1 MKTFICVFEP
11 TIDARTNGAVPL
23 TIALNSTNA
32 KLASAAAMI
41 KLSEAYPEAMDNFNT
56 DEPIVCEDS
65 VGSPRPALDKFDEK
79 FALENEFDGEKW
91 VPVQY
96 EDFNKINVVI
106 RIAAILL
113 FNKTQFTRS
122 DVSKAVSF
130 VNESKEQHKIR
141 NIAEGLGK
149 IKQLDSMDAEQTY
162 EIANAVFEF
171 ADDDIS
177 VIDAIGLGNNWLIEE
192 PKSEVETAHEEQ
204 VIKRDY
210 AMLDTEIALA
220 LLSNV
225 DIDDVKC
232 SDVRRAKELISNDDN
247 AWKRW
252 SMSLRIYP
260 DILDIPREK
269 IFSLITEARERTELL
284 SDANARKAF
293 IDSKLGTNQPKVT
306 ALGNGRFSVD
316 NLIQQPANDEQSST
330 TVEEKPSVVEEKPP
344 VIEEKPRR
352 TRKKKEPAKVEEST
366 ATETATEQT
375 KEPEAVVIKTTQ
387 SAVQHDDFEQRATIL
402 EESLKQQSAEQQ
414 ANMYIW
420 QQVQR
425 TDPRFTK
432 PLTGVGYTGTS
443 INGTYMVMR
452 ATEIFGPLGTGWNYE
467 VLESEFIDGMPL
479 SEPIYD
485 EKNKYIGAR
494 YLRDA
499 DGSLFCEQHHS
510 IKILLWYIIEGE
522 VRGEIISYGATKFR
536 YKSNN
541 GLVTDIEVYKKSLT
555 DAIKKGLSMLGF
567 SADVFLGM
575 HDNPEYVASNKL
587 EYEIKAATDSAED
600 VTRVRKELD
609 EKFTKHTETMR
620 SAVTQ
625 NELRGIASTLTRE
638 ISTHIKLAQDRG
650 DKEYAKYLS
659 GRLRRLN
666 EIEKECID
674 LFKQKEEA
682 I

>member
-11 TIDARTNGAVPL
+11 TIEARTNGAVPL

-130 VNESKEQHKIR
+130 VNESKEQPKIR

-225 DIDDVKC
+225 DIDDVKG

-260 DILDIPREK
+260 EILDIPREK

-316 NLIQQPANDEQSST
+316 NLVNKPANDEQSST
-330 TVEEKPSVVEEKPP
+330 VIEEKPP
-344 VIEEKPRR
+344 VIEEKPKR
-352 TRKKKEPAKVEEST
+352 TRKKKEPVNVEEST
-366 ATETATEQT
+366 ATEAVVEPT
-375 KEPEAVVIKTTQ
+375 KEPTSVVIPIIEMTAPQ
-387 SAVQHDDFEQRATIL
+387 DDFEQRAAVIDDV
-402 EESLKQQSAEQQ
+402 LKD
-414 ANMYIW
+414 NNDHLNIW
-420 QQVQR
+420 KRVQR

-432 PLTGVGYTGTS
+432 PLEGMGFIGTS
-443 INGTYMVMR
+443 INGTYMIMR
-452 ATEIFGPLGTGWNYE
+452 ATEIFGPIGSGWNYE
-467 VLESEFIDGMPL
+467 VIEEKLIDGKPL
-479 SEPIYD
+479 TEPVLD
-485 EKNKYIGAR
+485 ERNKQVATR
-494 YLRDA
+494 FLRNG
-499 DGSLFCEQHHS
+499 DGSLFCEKNHS
-510 IKILLWYIIEGE
+510 VKIKFWYITPNGTRAEFE
-522 VRGEIISYGATKFR
+522 SYGATP
-536 YKSNN
+536 YLYQTQY
-541 GLVTDIEVYKKSLT
+541 GLKTDSEVIKKSLT
-555 DAIKKGLSMLGF
+555 DAIKKALSMLGF
-567 SADVFLGM
+567 SSDVFMGM

-587 EYEIKAATDSAED
+587 EYEIKAATDNAED

-609 EKFTKHTETMR
+609 DKFTKHTETMR

-674 LFKQKEEA
+674 LLKQKEEA

>member
-130 VNESKEQHKIR
+130 VNESKEQPKIR

-225 DIDDVKC
+225 DIDDVKG

-330 TVEEKPSVVEEKPP
+330 TVEEKHSVVEEKP
-344 VIEEKPRR
+344 KR

-387 SAVQHDDFEQRATIL
+387 SAVQHDDFEQRAAIIDDV
-402 EESLKQQSAEQQ
+402 LKD
-414 ANMYIW
+414 NNDHLNIW
-420 QQVQR
+420 KRVQR
-425 TDPRFTK
+425 TDARFTK
-432 PLTGVGYTGTS
+432 PLEGVGFIGTS
-443 INGTYMVMR
+443 INSTYMFMR
-452 ATEIFGPLGTGWNYE
+452 ATEIFGPIGEGWGYE
-467 VLESEFIDGMPL
+467 VIEEKFIDGKPL
-479 SEPIYD
+479 VEPILD
-485 EKNKYIGAR
+485 ERNKQVATR
-494 YLRDA
+494 FLRDG
-499 DGSLFCEQHHS
+499 DGSLFCEQNHS
-510 IKILLWYIIEGE
+510 LKIKFWYIIEGE
-522 VRGEIISYGATKFR
+522 IRGEFESYGATPYR
-536 YKSNN
+536 YQTNYGIKVD
-541 GLVTDIEVYKKSLT
+541 GEVIKKSLT
-555 DAIKKGLSMLGF
+555 DAIKKALSMLGF
-567 SADVFLGM
+567 SSDVFMGM

-674 LFKQKEEA
+674 LLKQKEEA

>member
-11 TIDARTNGAVPL
+11 TIEARTNGAVPL

-130 VNESKEQHKIR
+130 VNESSDKPKIR

-225 DIDDVKC
+225 DIDDVKG

-330 TVEEKPSVVEEKPP
+330 TVEEKHSVVEEKPP
-344 VIEEKPRR
+344 VIEEKPKR
-352 TRKKKEPAKVEEST
+352 TRKKK
-366 ATETATEQT
+366 
-375 KEPEAVVIKTTQ
+375 EAVVIKTTQ
-387 SAVQHDDFEQRATIL
+387 SAVQHDDFEQRAAIIDDV
-402 EESLKQQSAEQQ
+402 LKD
-414 ANMYIW
+414 NNDHLNIW
-420 QQVQR
+420 KRVQR
-425 TDPRFTK
+425 TDARFTK
-432 PLTGVGYTGTS
+432 PLEGVGFIGTS
-443 INGTYMVMR
+443 INSTYMFMR
-452 ATEIFGPLGTGWNYE
+452 ATEIFGPIGEGWGYE
-467 VLESEFIDGMPL
+467 VIEEKFIDGKPL
-479 SEPIYD
+479 VEPILD
-485 EKNKYIGAR
+485 ERNKQVATR
-494 YLRDA
+494 FLRDG
-499 DGSLFCEQHHS
+499 DGSLFCEQNHS
-510 IKILLWYIIEGE
+510 LKIKFWYIIEGE
-522 VRGEIISYGATKFR
+522 IRGEFESYGATPYR
-536 YKSNN
+536 YQTNYGIKVD
-541 GLVTDIEVYKKSLT
+541 GEVIKKSLT
-555 DAIKKGLSMLGF
+555 DAIKKALSMLGF
-567 SADVFLGM
+567 SSDMFMGM

-620 SAVTQ
+620 SAVTP
-625 NELRGIASTLTRE
+625 NELRGITSTLTRE
-638 ISTHIKLAQDRG
+638 ISTHAKLAKQRG
-650 DKEYAKYLS
+650 DSEYEKYLN

-666 EIEKECID
+666 EIEKECLD
-674 LFKQKEEA
+674 QLKQKEEA